1 LSSSG
6 QTYNPIAFSSS
17 VNTVGRQFFLCAN
30 IFEKTVK
37 LMIDTGSQINL
48 LNKRHVPESVIIQK
62 NDIKI
67 SAYNNSSVK
76 VYGFIETDIII
87 DKVKWGKGRFYVV
100 ENSFNSILGAASL
113 EDFEIVLDLKRK
125 RLIQAGPVQRMA
137 AISELKIDDRN
148 DEIFEGILTETFTF
162 KAKTETLVDL
172 HVSKINKKFSLFFE
186 ESALKKCRLELV
198 PSCQEVTPDNPI
210 FRCLIINPGSSAI
223 KILKGTKMIELNEI
237 ASVGQIKNEAISSVL
252 EKIKVGNISPKIKEE
267 FLEMIKEFSFLF
279 LSEGDYFPACSIAEF
294 SIDTITDKPVC
305 SPPYRTPFALRTEL
319 KGILDNYIN
328 NGIIEPCISPW
339 NSPSL
344 LVRKK
349 DGRWR
354 LVVDFRKLNSQ
365 THQYHYPLPSLEDS
379 LSYLRDSTI
388 FSQVDLFK
396 GFHQIKNTEETA
408 LKCAF
413 SNEFGQFCF
422 RRMPMGAKNCP
433 SFFMLIMDKALESV
447 PKNEILAYMDDV
459 AIHSKNERDQLIYL
473 KKFFTI
479 LAKNSLRLNS
489 KKCSFFEKEI
499 TFCGFHIRDGRVKP
513 SSDRVEA
520 IRNLK
525 EPTSKQEAQ
534 SIFGALNFHRKFIRN
549 FAEIAKPITRTYHKG
564 RFEWTSEASAA
575 FKILVEK
582 ICEKTL
588 QLTIPPLNDS
598 KYVLECDASNR
609 SFGGCLFLCSFT
621 GSLNQVHSH
630 DENCLRPV
638 AFNSGNFSDSQ
649 CKYTI
654 LEKELLSARIC
665 MNKWNVFLK
674 CRNFD
679 WVTDNGNLKY
689 INSLKSNNDRL
700 QRWITDI
707 MSYSY
712 TIIQQPSKK
721 MKISDCLSRHPK
733 KIAQVS
739 SLSFEKMNFIELQ
752 KLDTILKKVRS
763 FVKLDRWPNNPDADL
778 SFFAFYRNK
787 LRILE
792 SGELVLTTV
801 NNDRLCVPKAAQID
815 IVKLYHDNN
824 HTGIEITHSK
834 ISNKYYWPRMKE
846 TVANFVRSCEY
857 CQLNKPDNNP
867 NKAPVLSFSSPNGPF
882 EAYGFDLIGPL
893 KPTDRG
899 NIYVFTGIDF
909 FSKRAY
915 GLALNSKKSDYLLE
929 MFKDLLFRNPFFPKF
944 MIFDNAPEFC
954 AIRRFC
960 ENNNIKINSS
970 PPRHPSTN
978 GAVEN
983 LNRTLKSR
991 LRARCNFINW
1001 DEFLH
1006 EVLHEINSST
1016 HSVTKLSPF
1025 TIETGISSPH
1035 SFYDHNWRRYDS
1047 KIQID
1052 FDEIKSN
1059 LDSEKQKRLEN
1070 LKNPNFVEYEVGQK
1084 VLIRNFRDRK
1094 PPFLGPFTV
1103 IEKSKTVYKC
1113 QEDVSEKRF
1122 IRHANDIKRFIK
1134 RPEKP
1139 KSSKGNRY
1147 PADILVVPSNDKRLD
1162 EEIDN
1167 FSSFINFSTSSFDS
1181 GFGSVNSEYCLNK
1194 NLTDLNTKEQNG
1206 IVAETMLI
1214 ENSEIENNEFNTT
1227 TNSSSSD
1234 TDVSSDS
1241 SSEIDLELIE
1251 LIKEKN
1257 ERNLKLKE
1265 IWNKVQ
1271 NESAEFLFNN
1281 MLFEILLEI
1290 SALEISISE
1299 SDSNSSKI
1307 IEITSSDKNDSN
1319 IRSENDLTEIP
1330 ELESSGEID
1339 EIISGF
1345 MRSDLNEVTKL
1356 DELPKPLISD
1366 KSAILLS
1373 YDKLDLSE
1381 IQPQKRR
1388 RESSDDS
1395 LEIPE
1400 TKKLNTQV
1408 DPNRTI
1414 VMDSD
1419 ILNEPVKLPKIRQ
1432 KMDIIMTDPEN
1443 MHIFIKLENE
1453 DPEFFA
1459 NIESKL
1465 TIYRQN
1471 AKIGKGCVLK
1481 LSELTKEVLLNILQR
1496 FDADFSP
1503 KENRAELTK
1512 KIRYWIIENQSSWSK
1527 TLHNEY
1533 LFLGFFRPKKS
1544 TILTEFSLPELKCLT
1559 SFYNLPKVPYFSKPK
1574 LCAFIS
1580 EMFSSLYPE
1589 HTKQNFQLIFHPDT

>member
-6 QTYNPIAFSSS
+6 QTNNPIVFSSS
-17 VNTVGRQFFLCAN
+17 VNTVGQQFFLCAQL
-30 IFEKTVK
+30 FKKPVK

-62 NDIKI
+62 NDLKI
-67 SAYNNSSVK
+67 SAYNNSSVE
-76 VYGFIETDIII
+76 VFGYIETDVVIENE
-87 DKVKWGKGRFYVV
+87 KWGKGRFYVV
-100 ENSFNSILGAASL
+100 ENSLNSIIGTASL
-113 EDFEIVLDLKRK
+113 QDFEIVLDLKRK
-125 RLIQAGPVQRMA
+125 RLIQAGPVRRMA
-137 AISELKIDDRN
+137 TVTEIKVDNGN
-148 DEIFEGILTETFTF
+148 DENFDGVLNETFTF
-162 KAKTETLVDL
+162 KPRTETLVDL
-172 HVSKINKKFSLFFE
+172 HVLKIKNKISLFFE
-186 ESALKKCRLELV
+186 ESVLKNCRLELI
-198 PSCQEVTPDNPI
+198 PSCQEVTPENPI
-210 FRCLIINPGSSAI
+210 FRCLIINPGNSAI

-252 EKIKVGNISPKIKEE
+252 KKIKMGNISPKIRDE

-279 LSEGDYFPACSIAEF
+279 LQEGDYFPACSIAEF

-305 SPPYRTPFALRTEL
+305 SPPYRTPFALRSEL
-319 KGILDNYIN
+319 KNILDNYLS

-388 FSQVDLFK
+388 FSQMDLFK

-459 AIHSKNERDQLIYL
+459 AVHSKSEHDHLIYL

-479 LAKNSLRLNS
+479 LAKNSLRLNL
-489 KKCSFFEKEI
+489 KKCSFFDKEI
-499 TFCGFHIRDGRVKP
+499 IFCGFHIRDGRVKP

-520 IRNLK
+520 IKNLK
-525 EPTSKQEAQ
+525 EPSSKHEAQ
-534 SIFGALNFHRKFIRN
+534 SIFGALNFHRKFISN
-549 FAEIAKPITRTYHKG
+549 FAEIAKPITKTYHKG
-564 RFEWTSEASAA
+564 RFEWTKEASAA
-575 FKILVEK
+575 FKFLIK
-582 ICEKTL
+582 AICEKTL
-588 QLTIPPLNDS
+588 ELTIPPIDS
-598 KYVLECDASNR
+598 AKYVLECDASNR

-621 GSLNQVHSH
+621 GKLDHVHLH
-630 DENCLRPV
+630 DENCLHPV
-638 AFNSGNFSDSQ
+638 AFHSGNFSDSQ

-679 WVTDNGNLKY
+679 WLTDNGNLKY

-721 MKISDCLSRHPK
+721 MKTSDCLSRHPK
-733 KIAQVS
+733 NNAQIF
-739 SLSFEKMNFIELQ
+739 SLTCEKVNFIELQ
-752 KLDTILKKVRS
+752 KLDPILNKVRS
-763 FVKLDRWPNNPDADL
+763 FVKLDRWPNNPDTNL

-787 LRILE
+787 LKILE
-792 SGELVLTTV
+792 SGELVLSTG
-801 NNDRLCVPKAAQID
+801 NNDRLCVPKAAQND
-815 IVKLYHDNN
+815 LVKLYHDNN
-824 HTGIEITHSK
+824 HTGIEITHLK
-834 ISNKYYWPRMKE
+834 ITNKYYWPKMKE
-846 TVANFVRSCEY
+846 TVTDFIRSCEY

-867 NKAPVLSFSSPNGPF
+867 NKAPVLSFPSPNGPF

-899 NIYVFTGIDF
+899 NLYVFTGIDF

-929 MFKDLLFRNPFFPKF
+929 KFKDLLFRNPIFPKY

-954 AIRRFC
+954 AIRRYC
-960 ENNNIKINSS
+960 EKNKIQINSS

-991 LRARCNFINW
+991 LRARCKFLNW
-1001 DEFLH
+1001 DEYLH
-1006 EVLHEINSST
+1006 EVLHEINSSA
-1016 HSVTKLSPF
+1016 HSVTKFSPF

-1047 KIQID
+1047 KIEINFGD
-1052 FDEIKSN
+1052 IKSN

-1070 LKNPNFVEYEVGQK
+1070 FKNPNFVEYEIGQK

-1103 IEKSKTVYKC
+1103 IEKTKTVYKC
-1113 QEDVSEKRF
+1113 QEDVSEKIF
-1122 IRHANDIKRFIK
+1122 TRHANDIKKFITRSQK
-1134 RPEKP
+1134 SAKGGSE
-1139 KSSKGNRY
+1139 SSK
-1147 PADILVVPSNDKRLD
+1147 ILVFPCKNVTLH
-1162 EEIDN
+1162 EENDN
-1167 FSSFINFSTSSFDS
+1167 FSNFINFSTSPFDS
-1181 GFGSVNSEYCLNK
+1181 GLGSINSEFCLNTHS
-1194 NLTDLNTKEQNG
+1194 TDFKTNEQNCSFS
-1206 IVAETMLI
+1206 ETKLT
-1214 ENSEIENNEFNTT
+1214 ENFESENNLSDTKT
-1227 TNSSSSD
+1227 DSSSSD
-1234 TDVSSDS
+1234 SDLSNNS
-1241 SSEIDLELIE
+1241 SSEVDLEFIELIE
-1251 LIKEKN
+1251 KKKE
-1257 ERNLKLKE
+1257 RDLKLKE
-1265 IWNKVQ
+1265 LWNEAK

-1290 SALEISISE
+1290 SALERSINE

-1307 IEITSSDKNDSN
+1307 IEITSSDENDSN
-1319 IRSENDLTEIP
+1319 NVSENDLTEIQ
-1330 ELESSGEID
+1330 ELESSVEID

-1345 MRSDLNEVTKL
+1345 RRSDLNEVTKI

-1366 KSAILLS
+1366 QKAILVS
-1373 YDKLDLSE
+1373 YDKLELSE
-1381 IQPQKRR
+1381 NQPQKRR
-1388 RESSDDS
+1388 RESSEDS

-1414 VMDSD
+1414 VMDSE
-1419 ILNEPVKLPKIRQ
+1419 ILNEPVKLPKMRY
-1432 KMDIIMTDPEN
+1432 KRDKIMTDPEN

-1459 NIESKL
+1459 NLESKL
-1465 TIYRQN
+1465 KNYRQN
-1471 AKIGKGCVLK
+1471 AKVGKGCVLK

-1496 FDADFSP
+1496 FDTDHSP
-1503 KENRAELTK
+1503 KDNRAELTK
-1512 KIRYWIIENQSSWSK
+1512 KIRYWIVENHKSWSK

-1533 LFLGFFRPKKS
+1533 LFLGFFQPKKS
-1544 TILTEFSLPELKCLT
+1544 TVLTDFSLPELKCLA
-1559 SFYNLPKVPYFSKPK
+1559 SFYNLPKIPYFSKPK
-1574 LCAFIS
+1574 LCAYIS
-1580 EMFSSLYPE
+1580 DIFSSLHQE
-1589 HTKQNFQLIFHPDT
+1589 QTKLNFQLIFHPDT